1 MRFVSMESHAV
12 YPGTFDPPTKGH
24 FDVVRRSQRLFL
36 EGYRGHLR
44 SLPRNRPCSV
54 SRSAK
59 IFSWKEFRESN
70 QIEII
75 SFERELLVD
84 FAVNVDA
91 QAIIRGLRAV
101 SDFDY
106 EMQMTLMNRRLNEEI
121 ETIFLMPSEQY
132 SFLSSSLVKE
142 VASLGGDVSE
152 HVSPSVRE
160 ALDERFRS

>member
-1 MRFVSMESHAV
+1 MESHAV

-24 FDVVRRSQRLFL
+24 FDVVRRSQKLFSKVTVAISVHPSKSPLFNFEERRNFFL
-36 EGYRGHLR
+36 E
-44 SLPRNRPCSV
+44 
-54 SRSAK
+54 
-59 IFSWKEFRESN
+59 EFNGAN
-70 QIEII
+70 QIDVA

-84 FAVNVDA
+84 FAVNVNA

-152 HVSPSVRE
+152 HVSPSVRD
-160 ALDERFRS
+160 ALIERFRS

>member
-1 MRFVSMESHAV
+1 MESHAV

-24 FDVVRRSQRLFL
+24 FDVVRRSQRLFSKVTVAISVHPSKSPLFSFEERKNFFL
-36 EGYRGHLR
+36 E
-44 SLPRNRPCSV
+44 
-54 SRSAK
+54 
-59 IFSWKEFRESN
+59 EFRESN

>member
-1 MRFVSMESHAV
+1 MESHAV

-24 FDVVRRSQRLFL
+24 FDVVRRSQRLFSRVTVAISVHPAKTPLFSFGERRNFFL
-36 EGYRGHLR
+36 E
-44 SLPRNRPCSV
+44 
-54 SRSAK
+54 
-59 IFSWKEFRESN
+59 EFRGAN
-70 QIEII
+70 HIDVA

-84 FAVNVDA
+84 FARKVNA
-91 QAIIRGLRAV
+91 RAIIRGLRAV

-142 VASLGGDVSE
+142 VASLGGDVGE
-152 HVSPSVRE
+152 HVSASVRA
-160 ALDERFRS
+160 ALGERLRS

>member
-1 MRFVSMESHAV
+1 MESHAV

-24 FDVVRRSQRLFL
+24 FDVVRRTQRLFAKVTVAISVHPSKTPLFSFEERKNFFL
-36 EGYRGHLR
+36 E
-44 SLPRNRPCSV
+44 
-54 SRSAK
+54 
-59 IFSWKEFRESN
+59 EFRESN

-84 FAVNVDA
+84 FAVNVNA

-152 HVSPSVRE
+152 HVSPSVRD

>member
-1 MRFVSMESHAV
+1 MESHAV

-24 FDVVRRSQRLFL
+24 FDVVRRSQKLFSRVTVAISAHPSKKPLFSFGERKDFFLREFKGSGRL
-36 EGYRGHLR
+36 EVAG
-44 SLPRNRPCSV
+44 
-54 SRSAK
+54 
-59 IFSWKEFRESN
+59 
-70 QIEII
+70 
-75 SFERELLVD
+75 FERELLVD
-84 FAVNVDA
+84 FAVKLGA

-106 EMQMTLMNRRLNEEI
+106 EMQMTLMNRRLNERI

-152 HVSPSVRE
+152 HVSPAVRE
-160 ALDERFRS
+160 ALGERFRR

>member
-1 MRFVSMESHAV
+1 MESHAV
-12 YPGTFDPPTKGH
+12 YPGTFDPPTQGH
-24 FDVVRRSQRLFL
+24 FDVVRRSQKLFSKVTVAISVHPSKSPLFSFEERKNFFL
-36 EGYRGHLR
+36 E
-44 SLPRNRPCSV
+44 
-54 SRSAK
+54 
-59 IFSWKEFRESN
+59 EFRESN
-70 QIEII
+70 QIDVR

-84 FAVNVDA
+84 FAMKVNA

-132 SFLSSSLVKE
+132 SFLSSSLIKE

-152 HVSPSVRE
+152 HVSASVRE
-160 ALDERFRS
+160 ALGERFHS

>member
-1 MRFVSMESHAV
+1 MESHAV

-24 FDVVRRSQRLFL
+24 FDVVRRSQRLFSKVTVAISVHPAKTPLFSFEERKDFFL
-36 EGYRGHLR
+36 E
-44 SLPRNRPCSV
+44 
-54 SRSAK
+54 
-59 IFSWKEFRESN
+59 EFRESN
-70 QIEII
+70 QIEVA

-84 FAVNVDA
+84 FALKVNA

-106 EMQMTLMNRRLNEEI
+106 EMQMTLMNRRLSEEI

-152 HVSPSVRE
+152 HVSASVRE
-160 ALDERFRS
+160 ALGERFRS